1 MIQCKIY
8 FNGKRN
14 KAEVSPF
21 TQGIIQP
28 FMSESEIQFEIK
40 KVVDVRDTFL

>member
-14 KAEVSPF
+14 KAEGKPF
-21 TQGIIQP
+21 TQRMTKL
-28 FMSESEIQFEIK
+28 FMSESAIQFEIK
-40 KVVDVRDTFL
+40 KVVDGRDTFV

>member
-14 KAEVSPF
+14 KTEGKQLYTKNDVA
-21 TQGIIQP
+21 
-28 FMSESEIQFEIK
+28 
-40 KVVDVRDTFL
+40 VDVRIGHKI